1 MSVLLSCGLVFL
13 FSPASQAAF
22 WPLGKAERS
31 ESKLPNILVDNQP
44 INRSTTGLLTSFAPV
59 VKKVVPSV
67 VKIFTTQKIRVP
79 EGWGF
84 PFFNDPFF
92 RRFFGLPDEDNQGSN
107 PRRVPRAPQQR
118 RAGGLGSGVIVT
130 ADGYILTN
138 NHVVDVADE
147 IKVMLGNDKKEFTAK
162 VVGKDPLAD
171 IALIKIPA
179 RDLPPITFTDSDKA
193 EVGDIVLAVGNPFDL
208 TQTVTMGIISAVGRK
223 DVGIEEYE
231 DFIQTDAA
239 INPGNSGGAL
249 VDILGRLVGINTA
262 IVSPGRPG
270 NLGIGFAVPSNMA
283 RYAMEQ
289 LLAHGRVIR
298 GFLGVSISEVTP
310 ELATAFK
317 LPQPTG
323 ALVEQVNPD
332 SPAEK
337 AGIKPGDV
345 ILEFNGNKV
354 NDPRDLRLAVS
365 QTQPG
370 TRVTLK
376 IWRDG
381 HERVLEA
388 TLKERETPEASSG
401 GSGGEQ
407 QPASDFIPG
416 VEIADLTPLLRQQ
429 FGIPPSLQGVL
440 VTNVEPDSPAAGP
453 GRDSLRPGDVIVEV
467 ARRPVRSVREV
478 LTVAKQVQEDRLLL
492 RVWTRNI
499 MHYVVI
505 KRTSEP

>member
-1 MSVLLSCGLVFL
+1 
-13 FSPASQAAF
+13 
-22 WPLGKAERS
+22 LGKS
-31 ESKLPNILVDNQP
+31 EKPEPKLPSILVDNQP
-44 INRSTTGLLTSFAPV
+44 INRSATGLITSFAPV

-67 VKIFTTQKIRVP
+67 VKIFTTQKVRLP

-92 RRFFGLPDEDNQGSN
+92 RRFFGLPDEDNQGGQGGN
-107 PRRVPRAPQQR
+107 PRHYQRPPQQR

-130 ADGYILTN
+130 PDGYILTN

-171 IALIKIPA
+171 VALIKIPA

-249 VDILGRLVGINTA
+249 VDILGRLVGVNTA

-289 LLAHGRVIR
+289 LLLHGRVIR

-310 ELATAFK
+310 ELAAAFK

-323 ALVEQVNPD
+323 ALVEQVNPE
-332 SPAEK
+332 SPADR

-345 ILEFNGNKV
+345 ILEFNGTKV

-365 QTQPG
+365 QTLPG

-381 HERVLEA
+381 REKVVEA
-388 TLKERETPEASSG
+388 VLKEREAPETSSG
-401 GSGGEQ
+401 APEGETR
-407 QPASDFIPG
+407 PASDFIPG

-429 FGIPPSLQGVL
+429 FGVPSSLQGVL

-467 ARRPVRSVREV
+467 DRKPVRTVREA
-478 LTVAKQVQEDRLLL
+478 LSIAKQARGEHLLL
-492 RVWTRNI
+492 RVWTRNV

-505 KRTSEP
+505 KRGSTGSEP